1 MYHYT
6 KPIHSLKSPA
16 TSVLPRLSARYVDL
30 QVTCDSDDM
39 STTAHSE
46 AGATAFDSITPS
58 SFMIESKAKWISS
71 FINLLPDPVA
81 LLNKEGEIVYMNSR
95 FHSITNVPLTNGPF
109 NCSLLDLL
117 HDRDKA
123 DVLAG
128 LHKSFA
134 LKDIVDLA
142 KIRCYSYYDRET
154 HSFPIE
160 CSLVLSSSEQ
170 ENMVLLVMKRLSFL
184 LTFVKHLADFSLLL
198 YFSI

>member
-1 MYHYT
+1 MSA
-6 KPIHSLKSPA
+6 KNLLGPKVPSAGGSRLFPSLSKKFSQLQIFQDTVIQKTDTGDVTEPSAFHHEEAEA
-16 TSVLPRLSARYVDL
+16 TLLTSSCY
-30 QVTCDSDDM
+30 DS
-39 STTAHSE
+39 E
-46 AGATAFDSITPS
+46 R
-58 SFMIESKAKWISS
+58 EKWISS

-170 ENMVLLVMKRLSFL
+170 ENMVLLVMKR
-184 LTFVKHLADFSLLL
+184 
-198 YFSI
+198 